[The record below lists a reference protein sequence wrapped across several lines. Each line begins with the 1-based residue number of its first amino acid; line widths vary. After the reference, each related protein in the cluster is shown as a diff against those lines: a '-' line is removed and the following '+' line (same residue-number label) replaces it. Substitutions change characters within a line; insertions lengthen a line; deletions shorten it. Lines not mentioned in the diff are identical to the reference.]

1 MSEDSAA
8 VPAPQSVPQ
17 AEPLLPLDGGN
28 EPAFADA
35 APAPAFA
42 DAAPANPAVS
52 DFIPAP
58 AFAAP
63 AYGASPATTSPASPA
78 TASPAAPTP
87 AGAVAASASTFGAP
101 ALGAS
106 TGPQAPAPSF
116 GGTVA
121 PTRRRLRW
129 LWWTTGSV
137 FVTALAGLCAYLA
150 VVAHQWSGRVDDL
163 TTISQDLGKRVADQ
177 TAAKQT
183 ADAKVSTLQSQLDA
197 SNARLT
203 DLANEEA
210 NAVDHEA
217 VWINLV
223 DSMISCA
230 DERQNLIDALTTP
243 NSYFLDGKSKAQVE
257 NEITTYC
264 DGLKSDYTTYKAE
277 IGK

>member
-17 AEPLLPLDGGN
+17 PVPQAEPLVPFEAGS
-28 EPAFADA
+28 EAAFADA
-35 APAPAFA
+35 APAT
-42 DAAPANPAVS
+42 AALA
-52 DFIPAP
+52 
-58 AFAAP
+58 
-63 AYGASPATTSPASPA
+63 ASPA
-78 TASPAAPTP
+78 TAGAAVEPK
-87 AGAVAASASTFGAP
+87 
-101 ALGAS
+101 
-106 TGPQAPAPSF
+106 
-116 GGTVA
+116 
-121 PTRRRLRW
+121 RRRLRW
-129 LWWTTGSV
+129 LWWTTGSL
-137 FVTALAGLCAYLA
+137 FVTSLAGLCAYLA
-150 VVAHQWSGRVDDL
+150 VVAHQWSVRVDDL
-163 TTISQDLGKRVADQ
+163 TTISQDLGTRVADQ
-177 TAAKQT
+177 TAATKV

-197 SNARLT
+197 SNARIT

-243 NSYFLDGKSKAQVE
+243 NSYFLDGRSKAQVE
-257 NEITTYC
+257 DEITAYC